1 MAISQLRSALRRPEI
16 TPHEDYGFFGPGSVT
31 WKVWSYPTSLTVGF
45 QRAVVIEELDPAL
58 VAAVDKTQGIY
69 SRPRTRY
76 DRTLRYFAMV
86 AFADTR
92 STAQAA
98 DVLVKVHSKAV
109 GTDPVTGKKYD
120 ANDPQSQLWIQLTG
134 WHSIL
139 KAYEMYGP
147 GKLSEAEER
156 QYWAECAVAAELQ
169 TCSPDDIPRNR
180 EELRAY
186 YERMK
191 PELLGSGIAKKAM
204 HHLLDASVMLP
215 AMPKVFA
222 PANWIVGRTLRAAT
236 IATMPRWMREM
247 GGIKQSR
254 LVDAAVVP
262 VMRVAFLLA
271 NANTRVKLELLGFL
285 SPMTKPVVAPIFYG
299 VPPTEPVTRTPAEA
313 RERYGYDRPSE
324 AHLALRAKQAERVFG
339 EGVAPSEEGIVESE
353 PILGSIGRSSS
364 AARVSA

>member
-1 MAISQLRSALRRPEI
+1 MALLSRLRTPEI

-69 SRPRTRY
+69 ARPRTRY

-86 AFADTR
+86 AFADSR
-92 STAQAA
+92 SISQAA

-109 GTDPVTGKKYD
+109 GTDPVTQKTYD
-120 ANDPQSQLWIQLTG
+120 ANDPKSQLWIQLTG

-156 QYWAECAVAAELQ
+156 QYWAGCAVAAELQ
-169 TCSPDDIPRNR
+169 TCSVEDIPRDR
-180 EELRAY
+180 DELRAY
-186 YERMK
+186 YEAMK
-191 PELLGSGIAKKAM
+191 PQLIGSGIAQKAM

-215 AMPKVFA
+215 QMPRILA
-222 PANWIVGRTLRAAT
+222 PVNWVVGRVLRAAT
-236 IATMPRWMREM
+236 IATMPRWMRDM
-247 GGIKQSR
+247 GGIRQSR
-254 LVDAAVVP
+254 AIDVAVVP
-262 VMRVAFLLA
+262 VMRIAFLLA
-271 NANTRVKLELLGFL
+271 NVNTRVKLELLGFL
-285 SPMTKPVVAPIFYG
+285 SPMTRPVVAPIFYD
-299 VPPTEPVTRTPAEA
+299 VAPTNPVVRTPAQA
-313 RERYGYDRPSE
+313 RAMYGYETPAD
-324 AHLALRAKQAERVFG
+324 AHSDLRQRQAARVFA

-353 PILGSIGRSSS
+353 PILGSIRLGSNRRIS
-364 AARVSA
+364 A

>member
-1 MAISQLRSALRRPEI
+1 MALPAFLRKPDI

-58 VAAVDKTQGIY
+58 VAAVTKTQGIY
-69 SRPRTRY
+69 ARPRTRY

-92 STAQAA
+92 STSQAA
-98 DVLVKVHSKAV
+98 DVLVKVHSKAQGV
-109 GTDPVTGKKYD
+109 DPVTGKRYD
-120 ANDPQSQLWIQLTG
+120 ANDPASQLWIQLTG

-169 TCSPDDIPRNR
+169 TCSPEDVPRTR

-186 YERMK
+186 YDRMR
-191 PELLGSGIAKKAM
+191 PQLLGSGIAQEAM

-215 AMPKVFA
+215 QMPRLFA
-222 PANWIVGRTLRAAT
+222 PANWIVSRTLRAAT

-247 GGIKQSR
+247 GGLKQSR
-254 LVDAAVVP
+254 VVDLAVVP
-262 VMRVAFLLA
+262 VMRIAFALA
-271 NANTRVKLELLGFL
+271 NLNKRVKLALLAFL
-285 SPMTKPVVAPIFYG
+285 SPMTAPVVAPIFYD
-299 VPPTEPVTRTPAEA
+299 VEPTHPVVRTPAEA
-313 RERYGYDRPSE
+313 RALYGYDKPAE
-324 AHLALRAKQAERVFG
+324 AHLALRERQAERVFA

-353 PILGSIGRSSS
+353 PILGSIVRDK
-364 AARVSA
+364 ALPV

>member
-1 MAISQLRSALRRPEI
+1 MALPSLLPRFLGKPEI

-69 SRPRTRY
+69 ARPRTRY

-98 DVLVKVHSKAV
+98 DILVKVHSKAV
-109 GTDPVTGKKYD
+109 GTDPVTGRTYD

-147 GKLSEAEER
+147 GKLSDAEER

-169 TCSPDDIPRNR
+169 TCSVDDIPRSR
-180 EELRAY
+180 DELRAY
-186 YERMK
+186 YDRMK
-191 PELLGSGIAKKAM
+191 PELLGSGIAQKAM

-215 AMPKVFA
+215 QMPKAFA
-222 PANWIVGRTLRAAT
+222 PANWVVGRTLRAAT

-254 LVDAAVVP
+254 LTDLAVVP
-262 VMRVAFLLA
+262 VMKVAFFLA
-271 NANTRVKLELLGFL
+271 NLNKRVKLELLGFL
-285 SPMTKPVVAPIFYG
+285 SPMTHPVVAPIFYD
-299 VPPTEPVTRTPAEA
+299 VAPTNPVVRTPAEA
-313 RERYGYDRPSE
+313 RALYGYDKPAE
-324 AHLALRAKQAERVFG
+324 AHLELRARQADRVFAQG
-339 EGVAPSEEGIVESE
+339 AAPSEEGIIESE
-353 PILGSIGRSSS
+353 PILGSTGMIHAS
-364 AARVSA
+364 A

>member
-1 MAISQLRSALRRPEI
+1 MAISLLRKLEI
-16 TPHEDYGFFGPGSVT
+16 TPHEDYGFFGPDSVT
-31 WKVWSYPTSLTVGF
+31 WKVWSYPTSLTIGF

-92 STAQAA
+92 STSQAA

-109 GTDPVTGKKYD
+109 GTDPVTGNRYD
-120 ANDPQSQLWIQLTG
+120 ANDPGSQLWIQLTG

-147 GKLSEAEER
+147 GRLSEAEER
-156 QYWAECAVAAELQ
+156 QYWTECAVAAELQ
-169 TCSPDDIPRNR
+169 TCSPDDIPRTR

-186 YERMK
+186 YEKMK
-191 PELLGSGIAKKAM
+191 PQLLGSGIAQKAM
-204 HHLLDASVMLP
+204 HHLLDGAVMLP
-215 AMPKVFA
+215 PMPKVFGPIDWVA
-222 PANWIVGRTLRAAT
+222 TTVLRAAT

-254 LVDAAVVP
+254 LVDLAVVP
-262 VMRVAFLLA
+262 VMRIAFLLA
-271 NANTRVKLELLGFL
+271 NMNKRAKLELLGFL
-285 SPMTKPVVAPIFYG
+285 SPMTKPVLAPILYG
-299 VPPTEPVTRTPAEA
+299 VEPTHPVVRTPAEA
-313 RERYGYDRPSE
+313 RTLYGYDKPAE
-324 AHLALRAKQAERVFG
+324 AHLELRAKQAERVFS
-339 EGVAPSEEGIVESE
+339 EGAAPSEIGIVESE
-353 PILGSIGRSSS
+353 PILGATGLNPIS
-364 AARVSA
+364 A

>member
-1 MAISQLRSALRRPEI
+1 MAILSALRRPRI

-58 VAAVDKTQGIY
+58 VAAVDRTQGIY
-69 SRPRTRY
+69 DRPRTRY

-86 AFADTR
+86 AFADSR

-109 GTDPVTGKKYD
+109 GTDPVTGRRYD
-120 ANDPQSQLWIQLTG
+120 ANDPDSQLWIQLTG

-147 GKLSEAEER
+147 GRLSEAEER

-169 TCSPDDIPRNR
+169 TCAVEDIPRDR

-186 YERMK
+186 YDRMK
-191 PELLGSGIAKKAM
+191 PHLIGSGIARKAM

-215 AMPKVFA
+215 PMPRVFA
-222 PANWIVGRTLRAAT
+222 PLSWVVGRTLRAAT

-247 GGIKQSR
+247 GGVEQSR
-254 LVDAAVVP
+254 LVDLAVVP
-262 VMRVAFLLA
+262 IMKVAFGAA
-271 NANTRVKLELLGFL
+271 NLNKRVKLELLGFL
-285 SPMTKPVVAPIFYG
+285 SPMTRPVVAPILYD
-299 VPPTEPVTRTPAEA
+299 VAPTNPVVRTPAEA
-313 RERYGYDRPSE
+313 RELYGYAKPAE
-324 AHLALRAKQAERVFG
+324 AHLDLRERQAARVFG
-339 EGVAPSEEGIVESE
+339 EGGAPSEIGIIESE
-353 PILGSIGRSSS
+353 PILGSTGMTH
-364 AARVSA
+364 ATA

>member
-1 MAISQLRSALRRPEI
+1 MALSLLRKPEI

-69 SRPRTRY
+69 ARPRTRY

-92 STAQAA
+92 STSQVA

-109 GTDPVTGKKYD
+109 GTDPVTGKRYD
-120 ANDPQSQLWIQLTG
+120 ANDPASQLWIQTTG

-147 GKLSEAEER
+147 GKLSDAEER

-169 TCSPDDIPRNR
+169 TCSPDDVPRTR
-180 EELRAY
+180 DELRAY
-186 YERMK
+186 YEQMK
-191 PELLGSGIAKKAM
+191 PQLIGSDIAQKAM

-215 AMPKVFA
+215 EMPKVLA
-222 PANWIVGRTLRAAT
+222 PANFVVGRVLRAAT

-254 LVDAAVVP
+254 AVDLAVIP
-262 VMRVAFLLA
+262 VMKIAFFLA
-271 NANTRVKLELLGFL
+271 NQNKRVKLALLSFL
-285 SPMTKPVVAPIFYG
+285 SPMTAPVVAPIFYK
-299 VPPTEPVTRTPAEA
+299 VAPTDPVVRTPAEA
-313 RERYGYDRPSE
+313 RELYGYDKPSE
-324 AHLALRAKQAERVFG
+324 AHLELRAQQAAKVFD
-339 EGVAPSEEGIVESE
+339 EGGRPSEIGIIESE
-353 PILGSIGRSSS
+353 PILGRTGLEVAS
-364 AARVSA
+364 A

>member
-1 MAISQLRSALRRPEI
+1 MALSLLRKPEI

-69 SRPRTRY
+69 ARPRTRY

-86 AFADTR
+86 AFADSRAT
-92 STAQAA
+92 SQAA
-98 DVLVKVHSKAV
+98 DVLVKVHSKAI
-109 GTDPVTGKKYD
+109 GTDPVTGRRYD
-120 ANDPQSQLWIQLTG
+120 ANDPDSQLWIQLTG

-147 GKLSEAEER
+147 GKLTEAEER

-169 TCSPDDIPRNR
+169 TCSVDDIPRTR
-180 EELRAY
+180 DELRAY
-186 YERMK
+186 YDRMK
-191 PELLGSGIAKKAM
+191 PELLGSGIARKAM

-215 AMPKVFA
+215 PMPKVLA
-222 PANWIVGRTLRAAT
+222 PLNWIVGRTLRAAT

-254 LVDAAVVP
+254 LIDLAVVP
-262 VMRVAFLLA
+262 VMKTAFFAA
-271 NANTRVKLELLGFL
+271 NLNTRVKLELLGFL
-285 SPMTKPVVAPIFYG
+285 SPMTRPVVAPIFYD
-299 VPPTEPVTRTPAEA
+299 VTPTNPVVRTPTEA
-313 RERYGYDRPSE
+313 RELYGYDRPAQ
-324 AHLALRAKQAERVFG
+324 AHLELRARQAARVFTDG
-339 EGVAPSEEGIVESE
+339 AAPSEEGILESE
-353 PILGSIGRSSS
+353 PILGATGLNAAS
-364 AARVSA
+364 A

>member
-1 MAISQLRSALRRPEI
+1 MALPSLLRKPPI

-69 SRPRTRY
+69 ARPRTRY

-86 AFADTR
+86 AFADSR

-109 GTDPVTGKKYD
+109 GTDQVTGRRYD
-120 ANDPQSQLWIQLTG
+120 ANDPDSQLWIQLTA

-147 GKLSEAEER
+147 GKLSEDEER
-156 QYWAECAVAAELQ
+156 RYWAECAVAAELQ
-169 TCSPDDIPRNR
+169 TCSPDDIPRTR
-180 EELRAY
+180 DELRAY
-186 YERMK
+186 YDRMQ
-191 PELLGSGIAKKAM
+191 PELLGSGIARKAM
-204 HHLLDASVMLP
+204 NHLLDLSVMLP
-215 AMPKVFA
+215 PMPKVFA
-222 PANWIVGRTLRAAT
+222 PASWVVGRTLRAAT

-254 LVDAAVVP
+254 LVDVAVVP
-262 VMRVAFLLA
+262 VMKAAFFAVNL
-271 NANTRVKLELLGFL
+271 NKRVKLAVLHFL
-285 SPMTKPVVAPIFYG
+285 SPMTSPVVAPILYG
-299 VPPTEPVTRTPAEA
+299 VDPTNPVVRTPAEA
-313 RERYGYDRPSE
+313 RALYGYDKPAE
-324 AHLALRAKQAERVFG
+324 AHLELRARQAAKVFT
-339 EGVAPSEEGIVESE
+339 EGVAPSDVGIIESE
-353 PILGSIGRSSS
+353 PILGSTGMIHAS
-364 AARVSA
+364 A